1 MKSAFSKTV
10 PLFPVTVKEFPTK
23 SLVTSTPLQSI
34 VTIYYL
40 IMLSSLA
47 LALYLE
53 PGIIKIVLFLS
64 QFLHLTAKL
73 TSKNEKLITLFDYLY
88 FLLRWDCDLFG
99 EQLIAPTAL
108 NLTVP
113 LTIFWHLYWL
123 NILCTCKNDKRK

>member
-1 MKSAFSKTV
+1 M
-10 PLFPVTVKEFPTK
+10 TVKEFPTK

-88 FLLRWDCDLFG
+88 FLLR
-99 EQLIAPTAL
+99 
-108 NLTVP
+108 
-113 LTIFWHLYWL
+113 
-123 NILCTCKNDKRK
+123 